1 VTAVD
6 ETRDDDGPDKEGGPP
21 VREGTAMAVLRQD
34 VFRRVY
40 TGAFLSNIG
49 TWMQNVVLGALAY
62 DLTSSSSFVGVVL
75 FAQLGPSLLF
85 SVVGG
90 MLADT
95 FDRRRLLIAISASQG
110 LLAVALAG
118 VVRPDDPS
126 KAWIIGI
133 VFLMGLGQS
142 VFGPTYSAVLPD
154 LAGPGNL
161 AGAISLNSA
170 QMNGSRVI
178 GPAIGGLLFA
188 QYGASWVFALNA
200 VTYLFVI
207 GALLSVQLPDV
218 EPAEVGASRVQRLAL
233 GFRIARHRFPI
244 GRCLVTMVLFSFL
257 CLPFIGQM
265 PVVADRNLDI
275 AARSTAYGWLYA
287 CFGLG
292 AMLGALSVGTIFA
305 NTSKETLTRA
315 GMAAF
320 GVSLGVFS
328 WLRSP
333 LPAFLL
339 IIVVGFF
346 YFATVTA
353 LSTVLQL
360 HLAGNERGRVMA
372 LWMMAFGG
380 TVPLGNLVAGPLI
393 DATSVTTVVFPGAL
407 MAIAL
412 AWWADTR
419 TDRPYAHLSASAQQ
433 QRRHPLEAG
442 GAARLDQHGVAGAE
456 RTEERHR
463 GLG

>member
-1 VTAVD
+1 MTAVND
-6 ETRDDDGPDKEGGPP
+6 TRTDGHEEPEGSGGPMP
-21 VREGTAMAVLRQD
+21 QGTAMAVLRQET
-34 VFRRVY
+34 FRRVY

-62 DLTSSSSFVGVVL
+62 DLTGSPAFVSIVL
-75 FAQLGPSLLF
+75 FAQLGPMLLF

-90 MLADT
+90 MFADT
-95 FDRRRLLIAISASQG
+95 FDRRRLLITISATQAV
-110 LLAVALAG
+110 LALALAG
-118 VVRPDDPS
+118 VVADETPS
-126 KAWIIGI
+126 RWAIVGI
-133 VFLMGLGQS
+133 VFLVGVGQS

-154 LAGPGNL
+154 LVGPGNL

-188 QYGASWVFALNA
+188 QYGASWVFSLNA
-200 VTYLFVI
+200 ATYLFVI
-207 GALLSVQLPDV
+207 GALATVRLPEV
-218 EPAEVGASRVQRLAL
+218 ENSGAGEPRLHRLAL
-233 GFRIARHRFPI
+233 GFRIARSRFPI
-244 GRCLVTMVLFSFL
+244 GRCLLTMVIFSFV

-265 PVVADRNLDI
+265 PVLADQNLGI

-292 AMLGALSVGTIFA
+292 AMLGALSVGTVF
-305 NTSKETLTRA
+305 SQMPKEQLVRA
-315 GMAAF
+315 GMVAF
-320 GVSLGVFS
+320 GVSLGVFA

-333 LPAFLL
+333 IPAFVV
-339 IIVVGFF
+339 IVVVGFF

-380 TVPLGNLVAGPLI
+380 TVPIGNLVAGPLI
-393 DATSVTTVVFPGAL
+393 EATSVTTIVFPGAI
-407 MAIAL
+407 IAVAL
-412 AWWADTR
+412 GWWADTR
-419 TDRPYAHLSASAQQ
+419 TDRPYAH
-433 QRRHPLEAG
+433 
-442 GAARLDQHGVAGAE
+442 
-456 RTEERHR
+456 
-463 GLG
+463 

>member
-1 VTAVD
+1 MGGRQTVPVTAV
-6 ETRDDDGPDKEGGPP
+6 EEEQEGP
-21 VREGTAMAVLRQD
+21 REGTAMAVLRQD
-34 VFRRVY
+34 TFRRVY

-62 DLTSSSSFVGVVL
+62 DITGSSSFVGIVL
-75 FAQLGPSLLF
+75 FAQLGPMLLF
-85 SVVGG
+85 SIVGG
-90 MLADT
+90 MFADT
-95 FDRRRLLIAISASQG
+95 FDRRRLLITISATQG
-110 LLAVALAG
+110 LLALALAA

-126 KAWIIGI
+126 RLWIVGI
-133 VFLMGLGQS
+133 VFLMGVGQS

-154 LAGPGNL
+154 LVGPGNL

-178 GPAIGGLLFA
+178 GPAIGGMLFA
-188 QYGASWVFALNA
+188 QFGASWVFSLNA

-207 GALLSVQLPDV
+207 GALLSVRLPDV
-218 EPAEVGASRVQRLAL
+218 ESSGAGESRLHRLAL
-233 GFRIARHRFPI
+233 GFHIARDRFPV
-244 GRCLVTMVLFSFL
+244 GRSLVTMVVFSFL

-265 PVVADRNLDI
+265 PVLADRNLDI

-292 AMLGALSVGTIFA
+292 AMLGALSVGTVFA
-305 NTSKETLTRA
+305 QTPKETLVRV
-315 GMAAF
+315 GMVAF

-328 WLRSP
+328 WLRAP
-333 LPAFLL
+333 APAFVV

-393 DATSVTTVVFPGAL
+393 DATSVTTVVFPGAI
-407 MAIAL
+407 IALGL

-419 TDRPYAHLSASAQQ
+419 TDRPYAH
-433 QRRHPLEAG
+433 
-442 GAARLDQHGVAGAE
+442 
-456 RTEERHR
+456 
-463 GLG
+463 

>member
-6 ETRDDDGPDKEGGPP
+6 DTTSDGSPEEDGVSRP

-34 VFRRVY
+34 TFRRVY

-49 TWMQNVVLGALAY
+49 TWMQNVVLGAYVY
-62 DLTSSSSFVGVVL
+62 DQTRSSSFVGLVL
-75 FAQLGPSLLF
+75 FAQLGPMLLF
-85 SVVGG
+85 SIVGG
-90 MLADT
+90 MFADT
-95 FDRRRLLIAISASQG
+95 FDRRRLLVVVSATQAALSLVLAFVVAGEGIDRWAI
-110 LLAVALAG
+110 VG
-118 VVRPDDPS
+118 V
-126 KAWIIGI
+126 
-133 VFLMGLGQS
+133 VFLMGVGQS
-142 VFGPTYSAVLPD
+142 VFAPTYSAVLPD
-154 LAGPGNL
+154 LVGPGNL

-188 QYGASWVFALNA
+188 EFGASPVFALNA
-200 VTYLFVI
+200 ATYVFVI
-207 GALLSVQLPDV
+207 GALLSIRLPDV
-218 EPAEVGASRVQRLAL
+218 ENSGAGESRLHRIAL
-233 GFRIARHRFPI
+233 GFRIARNRFPV

-292 AMLGALSVGTIFA
+292 AMLGALSVGTVFA
-305 NTSKETLTRA
+305 QVAKEKLVRVS
-315 GMAAF
+315 MVAF
-320 GVSLGVFS
+320 GVALAAFS
-328 WLRSP
+328 VLRSP
-333 LPAFLL
+333 APAFVL
-339 IIVVGFF
+339 IVVVGFF

-380 TVPLGNLVAGPLI
+380 TVPIGNLVAGPLI
-393 DATSVTTVVFPGAL
+393 DATSVTTVVLPGAL
-407 MAIAL
+407 VAVAL
-412 AWWADTR
+412 GVWADTR
-419 TDRPYAHLSASAQQ
+419 TDRPYAH
-433 QRRHPLEAG
+433 
-442 GAARLDQHGVAGAE
+442 
-456 RTEERHR
+456 
-463 GLG
+463 

>member
-1 VTAVD
+1 MTAVD
-6 ETRDDDGPDKEGGPP
+6 ETTSDDGQDDDGQRP
-21 VREGTAMAVLRQD
+21 REGTALAALRQD
-34 VFRRVY
+34 TFRRVY

-62 DLTSSSSFVGVVL
+62 DLTGDATFVGIVL
-75 FAQLGPSLLF
+75 FAQLGPMLLF
-85 SVVGG
+85 SIVGG
-90 MLADT
+90 LFADT
-95 FDRRRLLIAISASQG
+95 FDRRRLLITISATQG
-110 LLAVALAG
+110 LLALALAT

-126 KAWIIGI
+126 KLWIVGI
-133 VFLMGLGQS
+133 VFLMGVGQS

-154 LAGPGNL
+154 LVGPGNL

-188 QYGASWVFALNA
+188 RYGASWVFSLNA
-200 VTYLFVI
+200 ITYLFVI
-207 GALLSVQLPDV
+207 GALLSVRLPDV
-218 EPAEVGASRVQRLAL
+218 ENSGADESRLHRLAL
-233 GFRIARHRFPI
+233 GFRIARNRFPI
-244 GRCLVTMVLFSFL
+244 GRCLVTMILFSFL

-265 PVVADRNLDI
+265 PVLADRNLDI

-292 AMLGALSVGTIFA
+292 AMLGALSVGTIFSQ
-305 NTSKETLTRA
+305 TPKETLVRV
-315 GMAAF
+315 GMMAF

-333 LPAFLL
+333 APAFVV
-339 IIVVGFF
+339 IVVVGFF

-380 TVPLGNLVAGPLI
+380 TVPLGNLLAGPLI
-393 DATSVTTVVFPGAL
+393 DATSVTTVVFPGAVL
-407 MAIAL
+407 AL
-412 AWWADTR
+412 GLGWWADTR
-419 TDRPYAHLSASAQQ
+419 TDRPYAH
-433 QRRHPLEAG
+433 
-442 GAARLDQHGVAGAE
+442 
-456 RTEERHR
+456 
-463 GLG
+463 